1 MIDQGWRWYVDY
13 LMFINRLRKFALP
26 MSYLLQKVVVYHF
39 PAQMGESRPRG
50 HYPPTP
56 PLCTRCLR
64 KGKEVRIVAMQKFH
78 LYAQISL
85 YMKCLTGIYIAFAD

>member
-13 LMFINRLRKFALP
+13 LMFFNRLRKFALP

-56 PLCTRCLR
+56 PL
-64 KGKEVRIVAMQKFH
+64 VYSMS
-78 LYAQISL
+78 AQGEGGENCCNAKIPPICANILVYEMSD
-85 YMKCLTGIYIAFAD
+85 GYIHRFC